1 MDNTSEDQ
9 IMRFALAFAL
19 TTAIAGPAHAQTDDD
34 FALANRIF
42 GQPTAAGV
50 VTDIEGEWLPLSTLA
65 NLKGADPDPGL
76 ITSLL
81 DRICGNDP
89 VRGAIITEIDEG
101 SFEMA
106 APNSGGDMVY
116 RFDWIAGSQFHRSF
130 DPAALFSMMKLDA
143 IEGERGSEIRARTLQ
158 GAASQ
163 VNLYR
168 VSADLIALAEPY
180 RVEIYGRC
188 PA

>member
-1 MDNTSEDQ
+1 
-9 IMRFALAFAL
+9 MRIALAFAL
-19 TTAIAGPAHAQTDDD
+19 TAAIASPSYGQIEEN

-50 VTDIEGEWLPLSTLA
+50 VSDIEGEWLPLSTLA
-65 NLKGADPDPGL
+65 NAKGADPDPGL
-76 ITSLL
+76 IASLL

-89 VRGAIITEIDEG
+89 SRGAIITEIDEG
-101 SFEMA
+101 SFEMT

-116 RFDWIAGSQFHRSF
+116 RFDWISGSLFHRSF
-130 DPAALFSMMKLDA
+130 DPAALFSMLRLDA
-143 IEGERGSEIRARTLQ
+143 IEGERGSEMRARTLQ
-158 GAASQ
+158 TAASQ

-180 RVEIYGRC
+180 RTEIYGRC
-188 PA
+188 AT

>member
-1 MDNTSEDQ
+1 MDNTPKDQ

-19 TTAIAGPAHAQTDDD
+19 TAAIAGPSYAQTEDD

-50 VTDIEGEWLPLSTLA
+50 ISDIEGEWLPLSTLA
-65 NLKGADPDPGL
+65 NVDGADPDPGL
-76 ITSLL
+76 ITSQ
-81 DRICGNDP
+81 
-89 VRGAIITEIDEG
+89 IDEG
-101 SFEMA
+101 SFEMT

-116 RFDWIAGSQFHRSF
+116 RFDWISGSLFHRSF
-130 DPAALFSMMKLDA
+130 DPAALFSMLRLDA

-158 GAASQ
+158 SAASQ

-168 VSADLIALAEPY
+168 VSADLIALAEPH

>member
-1 MDNTSEDQ
+1 MDNTSKDQ

-19 TTAIAGPAHAQTDDD
+19 TAAIAGPSHAQMDDD

-42 GQPTAAGV
+42 GQPTAAEV
-50 VTDIEGEWLPLSTLA
+50 IADIEGEWLPLSTLA
-65 NLKGADPDPGL
+65 NLNGADPDPGP

-81 DRICGNDP
+81 GRICGNDP
-89 VRGAIITEIDEG
+89 ARGAIITEIDQG
-101 SFEMA
+101 SFELA

-116 RFDWIAGSQFHRSF
+116 RFNWIAGSLFHRSF
-130 DPAALFSMMKLDA
+130 DPASLFSMLKLDT
-143 IEGERGSEIRARTLQ
+143 IEGERGSEMRARALQ
-158 GAASQ
+158 GAANQ

-168 VSADLIALAEPY
+168 VSKDLFALAEPH